1 MGGSRMSDFLY
12 DENKYLR
19 YVDRVRTCYIMFDK
33 YAVGELVYEYSSLS
47 GEEE

>member
-1 MGGSRMSDFLY
+1 MRMGGSRMSDFLY

-33 YAVGELVYEYSSLS
+33 YAVGELVHEYSSLS
-47 GEEE
+47 G